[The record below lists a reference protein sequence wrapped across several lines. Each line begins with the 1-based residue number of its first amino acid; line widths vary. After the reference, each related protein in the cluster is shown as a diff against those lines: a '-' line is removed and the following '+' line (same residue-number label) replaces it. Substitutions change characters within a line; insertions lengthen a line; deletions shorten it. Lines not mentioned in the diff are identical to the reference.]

1 MNLREEK
8 LSYKRMLL
16 LLRRDIFSGYK
27 NIAIVIAAIAA
38 ILITLDI
45 LNFTLFNGG
54 SDPEHH
60 ISTFATIL
68 FIGGFI
74 ATSSIFKEIHKQ
86 ESAQSYI
93 MLPASPL
100 EKVISRILISNVG
113 WLVLTLL
120 WYSVYSFVSAGITEL
135 LAGQHHPMFNPF
147 RGNMFLMYAHYIVL
161 QSVFLVGAICF
172 RKGHL
177 FKTLLTLFI
186 VGVFF
191 SIIAMLAVR
200 IIFAP
205 YFTGFFAVDQTQM
218 IGPMFENLPFRFA
231 DNIELLE
238 TISNVLYWALIAPVA
253 WVITYT
259 RFREV
264 QLKDAV

>member
-1 MNLREEK
+1 MKLREEK

-16 LLRRDIFSGYK
+16 LLRRDVFSGYK

-45 LNFTLFNGG
+45 LNFTLFNSG

-60 ISTFATIL
+60 ISTFAAIL

-74 ATSSIFKEIHKQ
+74 ATSSIFKEIHRS

-100 EKVISRILISNVG
+100 EKVVSRILISNIG
-113 WLVLTLL
+113 WILL
-120 WYSVYSFVSAGITEL
+120 SLIWYSVYSFISAGTTEL
-135 LAGQHHPMFNPF
+135 LAGQHHPIFNPF
-147 RGNMFLMYAHYIVL
+147 KASVLLMYAHYIVL
-161 QSVFLVGAICF
+161 QSVFLVGAIWF

-177 FKTLLTLFI
+177 FKTLLSLFI
-186 VGVFF
+186 AGVLL
-191 SIIAMLAVR
+191 SIITMLAVR

-205 YFTGFFAVDQTQM
+205 YFTGFFAVDQTHM

-231 DNIELLE
+231 DNINLLE
-238 TISNVLYWALIAPVA
+238 NISKIIYWALLAPVA

>member
-16 LLRRDIFSGYK
+16 LLRRDVFSGYK
-27 NIAIVIAAIAA
+27 SIAIVIAAIAA

-54 SDPEHH
+54 ADPEHH
-60 ISTFATIL
+60 ISTFAAIL

-74 ATSSIFKEIHKQ
+74 ASSSIFKEIHRR

-100 EKVISRILISNVG
+100 EKVLSRILISNVG
-113 WLVLTLL
+113 WILLTLI
-120 WYSVYSFVSAGITEL
+120 WYSVYSLISAGITEL
-135 LAGQHHPMFNPF
+135 LAGQHYSMFNPF
-147 RGNMFLMYAHYIVL
+147 RGSVLLMYAHYIVL

-177 FKTLLTLFI
+177 FKTLLTLFV
-186 VGVFF
+186 VGVLL
-191 SIIAMLAVR
+191 SIITMFAVR

-231 DNIELLE
+231 DNLELLE
-238 TISNVLYWALIAPVA
+238 NISKVFYWALIAPVA